1 MMLPRLSRTAARFA
15 CAAALLLALVAP
27 RTVQARPLY
36 FQNLTTIYNIQPDES
51 IYACGV
57 CHEKW
62 LGTGARNPF
71 GTAVEQQ
78 LYVGKSIVQA
88 ILDVAGDDSDGD
100 GFTNG
105 DELSIY
111 RTLPGYSC
119 ANYSIAQG
127 PPASFQSLITPGVP
141 SCLEPKDIKLDPT
154 VISFVTK
161 IGATSTTTLKLI
173 NNGSDFPIEVTDVSL
188 LPGAPASLT
197 IEVPTL
203 PLSIPVGQT
212 ASVIVHFSPTSS
224 LLTSATL
231 RVTSDDPD
239 EGQIDVSVGML
250 SFVQPVAAPAIRGA
264 CLKDLE
270 KQLEG
275 LNKVRLRA
283 WGACYLDELRG
294 VACDTGRRDVDVAK
308 AETKLRAAIG
318 GVRDTHCTANS
329 LSPSLLGLPPKCA
342 TPCDSIT
349 LNTIPALADCAVCQ
363 QTAATD
369 AMLGAAVGTVPPD
382 LPPNRLTTSAWQC
395 NKQLVTGIQNG
406 IRNVQKALGACE
418 LDAVLAG
425 TSVDCATDQTSALAK
440 AAAQVDTRAGRCT
453 DTTGMLGCLFV
464 PGADPHCLGQSAV
477 QLGTDLVQTVFGTD

>member
-1 MMLPRLSRTAARFA
+1 MMLSRLSRTGGLLA
-15 CAAALLLALVAP
+15 AAALLPALVAP
-27 RTVQARPLY
+27 RIGHARPLY
-36 FQNLTTIYNIQPDES
+36 FQNLTTIYSIQPDES

-62 LGTGARNPF
+62 TGTGARNPF

-78 LYVGKSIVQA
+78 LYIGKSIVQA
-88 ILDVAGDDSDGD
+88 IEDIAGDDSDGD

-127 PPASFQSLITPGVP
+127 PPVNFQSLITPGVA

-161 IGATSTTTLKLI
+161 IGATSTATLQLI

-188 LPGAPASLT
+188 LPGAPPSLT
-197 IEVPTL
+197 IDVPPL
-203 PLSIPVGQT
+203 PLSIPVGQ
-212 ASVIVHFSPTSS
+212 SVPVAVHFSPTDS

-250 SFVQPVAAPAIRGA
+250 SFVQPVAPPAVRGA

-270 KQLEG
+270 KQLER
-275 LNKVRLRA
+275 LNKVGLRA
-283 WGACYLDELRG
+283 WGGCYLDELRG
-294 VACDTGRRDVDVAK
+294 VACDTGRRDADVAK
-308 AETKLRAAIG
+308 LETKLRAAIG
-318 GVRDTHCTANS
+318 GDRDTHCVANT
-329 LSPSLLGLPPKCA
+329 LSPSLLGLPPQCA
-342 TPCDSIT
+342 APCDSIT
-349 LNTIPALADCAVCQ
+349 LNTIPALADCVVCQ

-369 AMLGAAVGTVPPD
+369 AMLAVTVGTAPPD
-382 LPPNRLTTSAWQC
+382 LPPNRLATGAWQC

-406 IRNVQKALGACE
+406 IRSVQKALGTCE
-418 LDAVLAG
+418 LAAVLAG
-425 TSVDCATDQTSALAK
+425 TSADCATDQASALAK
-440 AAAQVDTRAGRCT
+440 AAAQVDARAGRCS
-453 DTTGMLGCLFV
+453 DTTGMLGCLFT

-477 QLGTDLVQTVFGTD
+477 TIGTSLVDTVFGTD